1 MLKNP
6 SFIFL
11 LFLLIACRSNQD
23 DHILSASSNEDQEN
37 YDVIVVGGGMAGVTA
52 AY

>member
-11 LFLLIACRSNQD
+11 LFLLIA
-23 DHILSASSNEDQEN
+23 SNEDQEN